1 MGQMEI
7 AASSLSTKLQGSDHQ
22 NFATLIQ
29 KIDDS
34 ESHGVSVGVTQLIE
48 ITKKRLEISYA
59 EHYCLWINWID
70 SRYGSLLCVGWFSG

>member
-34 ESHGVSVGVTQLIE
+34 ESHGDECWCYSVNWNYEKTTWNQLRW
-48 ITKKRLEISYA
+48 T
-59 EHYCLWINWID
+59 
-70 SRYGSLLCVGWFSG
+70 LLSVN